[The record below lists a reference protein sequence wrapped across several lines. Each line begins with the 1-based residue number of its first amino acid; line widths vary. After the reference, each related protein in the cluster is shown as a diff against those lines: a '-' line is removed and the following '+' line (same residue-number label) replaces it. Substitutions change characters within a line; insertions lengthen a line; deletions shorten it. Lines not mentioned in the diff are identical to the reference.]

1 MNFFEKVNA
10 KHIPSVDLVKFMM
23 AIFVVA
29 IHTHPYT
36 CIENAYLSFFVSKL
50 ISLAVPFFFVASGF
64 FLWRKI
70 DNAIYADKLQILR
83 RWILRLVKLYVIWT
97 FIYLPFTIY
106 GYVVD
111 GLSPLKALLVFV
123 RNFLFVG
130 ENMYSWPLW
139 YLLAMI
145 TAGVIMYFMVYWRF
159 KKNYIYAFALLAL
172 MLGIIIDNTKG
183 TSDLSLLYFKLFHT
197 TRNGLFVGLPYLI
210 IGAIIALNGII
221 TKRSVLIPL
230 LIIGFL
236 LHCCG
241 FVVAR
246 YFVAY
251 ILFSLILGI
260 NIKNDDKVFSSFRVS
275 SIVVYLVH
283 MIFVGIITILNL
295 DVSSVGLFA
304 IVMLISLLTSL
315 IVVKYRTSGVVK
327 LIFQ

>member
-1 MNFFEKVNA
+1 MNFFEKINA
-10 KHIPSVDLVKFMM
+10 KHIPSVDFVKFMM

-36 CIENAYLSFFVSKL
+36 CIENTNLSFLVSKL

-70 DNAIYADKLQILR
+70 DNAIYADKLQILK

-97 FIYLPFTIY
+97 LIYLPFTIY

-111 GLSPLKALLVFV
+111 GLSSLKALLVFV

-172 MLGIIIDNTKG
+172 LLGIIIDNTKG

-241 FVVAR
+241 IVIAS
-246 YFVAY
+246 YIVAY
-251 ILFSLILGI
+251 VLFSLVVCLKI
-260 NIKNDDKVFSSFRVS
+260 NGNSELFVYFRQSSTVIYFS
-275 SIVVYLVH
+275 H
-283 MIFVGIITILNL
+283 MIFVAGWTSKILLFPHLKNHILNNNNARY
-295 DVSSVGLFA
+295 DHNGL
-304 IVMLISLLTSL
+304 SL
-315 IVVKYRTSGVVK
+315 VVQR
-327 LIFQ
+327 

>member
-1 MNFFEKVNA
+1 MNFFEKINA
-10 KHIPSVDLVKFMM
+10 KHIPSVDLVKFIM

-36 CIENAYLSFFVSKL
+36 CIENTNLSFLVSKL

-70 DNAIYADKLQILR
+70 DNAIYADKLQILK

-172 MLGIIIDNTKG
+172 MLGIIIDNAKG
-183 TSDLSLLYFKLFHT
+183 TSDLILLYFKLFHT

-210 IGAIIALNGII
+210 IGAIIALNGTI

-241 FVVAR
+241 IVIAS
-246 YFVAY
+246 YIVAY
-251 ILFSLILGI
+251 LLFSLVVCLKIDGNPELFVYFRLSSTVI
-260 NIKNDDKVFSSFRVS
+260 YFS
-275 SIVVYLVH
+275 H
-283 MIFVGIITILNL
+283 MLFVAACTILNL
-295 DVSSVGLFA
+295 LNSPIELFVVTM
-304 IVMLISLLTSL
+304 ILSLLLSL
-315 IVVKYRTSGVVK
+315 FVVKNWDNKVIRS
-327 LIFQ
+327 IF

>member
-1 MNFFEKVNA
+1 MNFFEKINA
-10 KHIPSVDLVKFMM
+10 KHIPSVDFVKFMM

-36 CIENAYLSFFVSKL
+36 CIENTNLSFLVSKL

-70 DNAIYADKLQILR
+70 DNAIYADKLQILK

-97 FIYLPFTIY
+97 LIYLPFTIY

-111 GLSPLKALLVFV
+111 GLSSLKALLVFV

-172 MLGIIIDNTKG
+172 LLGIIIDNTKG

-241 FVVAR
+241 IVIAS
-246 YFVAY
+246 YIVAY
-251 ILFSLILGI
+251 VLFSLVVCLKI
-260 NIKNDDKVFSSFRVS
+260 NGNSELFVYFRQSSTVIYFS
-275 SIVVYLVH
+275 H
-283 MIFVGIITILNL
+283 MIFVAGCTILNL
-295 DVSSVGLFA
+295 LNSPIELFVVTM
-304 IVMLISLLTSL
+304 ILSLLLSL
-315 IVVKYRTSGVVK
+315 FVVKNWDNKVIRS
-327 LIFQ
+327 IF